1 LKAGILHDD
10 RDVRLGDAPDP
21 RIGPDEVLVAPS
33 YTGICG
39 TDLHIYRGEFHARV
53 KFPAILGHEFGG
65 IIQEVGKDVQ
75 GFKSGDRV
83 VLDPIISCHRCP
95 ACRSGHLNA
104 CRTLKL
110 LGVDLDGGFGQY
122 VAAPASHVYLLPDS
136 IPMTYAPMVE
146 MYALGHH
153 ILQRGQVQPGES
165 VAILGAGKLGL
176 SVLDVLCHSAGA
188 ALTMV
193 ADLQPFRLETARKLG
208 ADHVINVAQED
219 PLERVME
226 ITQGV
231 GVDCVLE
238 AVGHYHAVAGQEA
251 PLAQA
256 VKMIRTAG
264 RIVVMGLSEQL
275 TAVHFKTLVLKEAEI
290 IASRVTLGEFPR
302 AIRLM
307 AKGLLHPELLVTD
320 QMAMRDVATAFEKVD
335 REDPGTIKVVLNVQE
350 VYENAAF
357 GTPPGGQVEIGAG
370 FCGERTRHG

>member
-1 LKAGILHDD
+1 MMKAGIIYNDWD
-10 RDVRLGDAPDP
+10 IRVGDAPDP
-21 RIGPDEVLVAPS
+21 RIGPDEVLIVTA
-33 YTGICG
+33 YAGICG
-39 TDLHIYRGEFHARV
+39 TDLHIYRGEFHGRV
-53 KFPAILGHEFGG
+53 EYPAILGHEFGG
-65 IIQEVGKDVQ
+65 IIQEVGKNVQ
-75 GFKSGDRV
+75 GLRVGDRV
-83 VLDPIISCHRCP
+83 VVDPIIPCHSCP
-95 ACRSGHLNA
+95 ACLSGHLNA

-110 LGVDLDGGFGQY
+110 LGIDLDGGFGQY
-122 VAAPASHVYLLPDS
+122 VAAPASHVHLVPDS
-136 IPMTYAPMVE
+136 IPMAYAPMVE

-193 ADLQPFRLETARKLG
+193 ADLQPFRLETARELG
-208 ADHVINVAQED
+208 ADHVINVTQED
-219 PLERVME
+219 PLDRVME

-231 GVDCVLE
+231 GVDCVIE
-238 AVGHYHAVAGQEA
+238 AVGHYHLVEGQEA

-264 RIVVMGLSEQL
+264 RIVTAGLGEQPS
-275 TAVHFKTLVLKEAEI
+275 AVHFKTLVLKEAQI

-320 QMAMRDVATAFEKVD
+320 QMALRDVATAFEKVD
-335 REDPGTIKVVLNVQE
+335 REDPSTIKVVLNVQE
-350 VYENAAF
+350 V
-357 GTPPGGQVEIGAG
+357 
-370 FCGERTRHG
+370 